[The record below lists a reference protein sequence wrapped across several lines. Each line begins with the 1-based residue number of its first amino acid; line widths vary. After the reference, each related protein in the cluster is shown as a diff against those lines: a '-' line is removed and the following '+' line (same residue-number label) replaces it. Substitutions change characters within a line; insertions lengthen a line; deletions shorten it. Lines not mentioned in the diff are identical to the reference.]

1 MIKKIKLSFLAII
14 TAFFFSTPVVAEE
27 HSYSVSGN
35 IGMMSDYV
43 FRGIP
48 QSSSSAYG
56 GVDFEMGGF
65 YLGTWFAD
73 LDPNG
78 EWASGS
84 HQGIEYDVYAG
95 YGMDITDSLSGYIG
109 YTVYRYSDKGTD
121 AFDDDYD
128 EYNIGVSY
136 AVSDDFSVSLDY
148 ANGEN
153 TQVGGTEV
161 DYDVGTITF
170 DYLGLTLTIGDWGI
184 SEDDTGET
192 DASWWELGYGA
203 TVGDFDISG
212 ALIFSEK
219 ELATS
224 TDSGEDGDFTNVV
237 FSIGYSF

>member
-27 HSYSVSGN
+27 SSYSISGN

-56 GVDFEMGGF
+56 GVDFETGGF

-109 YTVYRYSDKGTD
+109 YTIYRYSNKGTD

-128 EYNIGVSY
+128 EYTAPSSGTMNFGASHPISSSRVW
-136 AVSDDFSVSLDY
+136 SVTY
-148 ANGEN
+148 R
-153 TQVGGTEV
+153 
-161 DYDVGTITF
+161 Y
-170 DYLGLTLTIGDWGI
+170 Y
-184 SEDDTGET
+184 
-192 DASWWELGYGA
+192 
-203 TVGDFDISG
+203 
-212 ALIFSEK
+212 
-219 ELATS
+219 
-224 TDSGEDGDFTNVV
+224 
-237 FSIGYSF
+237 

>member
-1 MIKKIKLSFLAII
+1 M
-14 TAFFFSTPVVAEE
+14 
-27 HSYSVSGN
+27 
-35 IGMMSDYV
+35 
-43 FRGIP
+43 
-48 QSSSSAYG
+48 
-56 GVDFEMGGF
+56 
-65 YLGTWFAD
+65 
-73 LDPNG
+73 
-78 EWASGS
+78 
-84 HQGIEYDVYAG
+84 
-95 YGMDITDSLSGYIG
+95 
-109 YTVYRYSDKGTD
+109 
-121 AFDDDYD
+121 
-128 EYNIGVSY
+128 SY

-170 DYLGLTLTIGDWGI
+170 DYLGLTLTVGDWGI

-219 ELATS
+219 ELATA

>member
-27 HSYSVSGN
+27 SSYSISGN

-56 GVDFEMGGF
+56 GVDFESSGF

-73 LDPNG
+73 LGPSG
-78 EWASGS
+78 KWESGS

-95 YGMDITDSLSGYIG
+95 YGMDITDTLSGYIG
-109 YTVYRYSDKGTD
+109 YTIYRYSDKGSD

-128 EYNIGVSY
+128 EFNIGFSY

-153 TQVGGTEV
+153 TAVGGTET

-170 DYLGLTLTIGDWGI
+170 DYLGLTLTVGDWGI

-219 ELATS
+219 ELATA